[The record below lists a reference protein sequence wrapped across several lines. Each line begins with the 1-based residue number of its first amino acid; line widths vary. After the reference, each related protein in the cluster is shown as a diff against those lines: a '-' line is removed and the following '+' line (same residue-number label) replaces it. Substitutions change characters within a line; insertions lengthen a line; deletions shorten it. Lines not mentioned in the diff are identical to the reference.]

1 MHQPGS
7 GRKNSVIFNFV
18 NKTSKPVA
26 WVTGAS
32 SGIGKALALEL
43 HHSGYHLILSSR
55 NKSLLEQVAKE
66 GSIPEDDYRLL
77 PFDLADASAQA
88 KTLTEQAMRFFG
100 KIDVLILCGGI
111 SQRMSVFESDDTVL
125 RKLMEINF
133 FSYVSLARAV
143 LPFWK
148 ERKSGQLVVISSIAG
163 KFGFYLRADYAAS
176 KHALH
181 GYFDSFRLETESYGI
196 RTLLVCPGKIKTQ
209 ISLHALTA
217 EGVHGKM
224 DPSHAHAMLPEVCA
238 RKILKAMKKEKE
250 EVWIG
255 GKEILMVYLKNMF
268 PFLFRWLIRKQ
279 SPY

>member
-1 MHQPGS
+1 M
-7 GRKNSVIFNFV
+7 NT
-18 NKTSKPVA
+18 TSKPVA

-43 HHSGYHLILSSR
+43 YRSGYRLILSSR

-66 GSIPEDDYRLL
+66 GNIREEDYRLL
-77 PFDLADASAQA
+77 PFDLSDASSKA
-88 KTLTEQAMRFFG
+88 KTLTEQAMQFFG

-111 SQRMSVFESDDTVL
+111 SQRMSVFESNDTVL

-133 FSYVSLARAV
+133 FSYVSLARAI

-148 ERKSGQLVVISSIAG
+148 DRKNGQLVVISSIVG

-181 GYFDSFRLETESYGI
+181 GYFDSFRLETESCGI
-196 RTLLVCPGKIKTQ
+196 RTLLVCPGKIKTH

-224 DPSHAHAMLPEVCA
+224 DPSHAQAMLPEVCA

-255 GKEILMVYLKNMF
+255 GKEILMVYIRQWF
-268 PFLFRWLIRKQ
+268 PRLFRFLIRRQ
-279 SPY
+279 SYY